1 MATVPSRLHTSP
13 QRQFGNNGRSDKQ
26 LRRDRITAVLV
37 VTGLLAV
44 LAVVIWLASLSGS
57 VPNDSLFDYWMM
69 P

>member
-13 QRQFGNNGRSDKQ
+13 QPLLGNNGRSDKQ
-26 LRRDRITAVLV
+26 LRRDRVTAVLV
-37 VTGLLAV
+37 VAGLLAV

-57 VPNDSLFDYWMM
+57 VPNDALFDYWMM